1 MLNIEEFAREGILFD
16 GRYKLLRALNTEG
29 GTADVW
35 LAIDE
40 NTVDGSAPLDENCT
54 IDESV
59 SVEDSGI
66 LVALKIYRSKNALD
80 IEGEQRFRNEYK
92 IVFNCHHTN
101 LLQPINFSIF
111 NDTPYLVLPY
121 CKAGSSE
128 LLIGKELSE
137 NDIWKYILDVS
148 SGLAYLH
155 ACNPPIIH
163 QDIKPANIL
172 IDEYHNYAITDF
184 GISSKR
190 GNAGGYY
197 GDEENSGTLAY
208 MAPERFSENYTP
220 MPESDIWALG
230 ATLYEIITGNV
241 PYGENGG
248 ISQLDGNI
256 QVQSIGR
263 NVSSEIQRLILT
275 CLAKDPKERPSAS
288 QLRSIAEVR
297 KYVIDSKAKY
307 VKYIVILCVLS
318 IIGLLF
324 VVFGNSQKRSL
335 TAEEIYQEALC
346 CLNSNSVDTVEIGL
360 KRMDSLAYANYV
372 PALYELA
379 YTYGWYSDSISVQ
392 RKHKLGIAFYMDG
405 SDKYLPKSYEY
416 NNKATGLLSR
426 IIELN
431 DTAYPA
437 INANA
442 MYRLA
447 CYYVNTDKVYNLN
460 YGRAKE
466 LLLQS
471 EYFAALVNDTILL
484 KRIRTAIKQLE
495 QINK

>member
-1 MLNIEEFAREGILFD
+1 MLNIEEFAKEGTLFD

-40 NTVDGSAPLDENCT
+40 NTVDGSVPSDEDSVV
-54 IDESV
+54 DESA

-66 LVALKIYRSKNALD
+66 VVAIKIYRCKNALD

-111 NDTPYLVLPY
+111 KETPYLVLPY

-128 LLIGKELSE
+128 LLIGKDLSE

-163 QDIKPANIL
+163 QDIKPANVL
-172 IDEYHNYAITDF
+172 MDEYHNYAITDF

-190 GNAGGYY
+190 GNVGGYY

-208 MAPERFSENYTP
+208 MAPERFTENYIP

-248 ISQLDGNI
+248 ESQLDDSVQMSPIGKNI
-256 QVQSIGR
+256 
-263 NVSSEIQRLILT
+263 SSEIQRIISM
-275 CLAKDPKERPSAS
+275 CLAKDPKERPTAA
-288 QLRSIAEVR
+288 QLAGIAEAR
-297 KYVIDSKAKY
+297 KYAINSKGKYLKY
-307 VKYIVILCVLS
+307 VAAACILS
-318 IIGLLF
+318 IVGLLF
-324 VVFGNSQKRSL
+324 AILGKSEKATV
-335 TAEEIYQEALC
+335 TADEVYREALAC
-346 CLNSNSVDTVEIGL
+346 MNSSSLDTVQAGL

-379 YTYGWYSDSISVQ
+379 YTYGWYSDSVSVQ
-392 RKHKLGIAFYMDG
+392 RKRKLGIAFYMDG

-431 DTAYPA
+431 DTTYPE

-447 CYYVNTDKVYNLN
+447 CYYVNTDKVYNPN

-471 EYFAALVNDTILL
+471 EYFAVLVNDTMLL
-484 KRIRTAIKQLE
+484 RRIRTAIKQLE
-495 QINK
+495 QTNK

>member
-1 MLNIEEFAREGILFD
+1 MLNIEEFAREGTLFD
-16 GRYKLLRALNTEG
+16 GRYKLLRALNTDG

-35 LAIDE
+35 LAIDM
-40 NTVDGSAPLDENCT
+40 NT
-54 IDESV
+54 IDNPDLLDNHVVGENV
-59 SVEDSGI
+59 AEGGSG
-66 LVALKIYRSKNALD
+66 LMVAIKIYRPKNALD
-80 IEGEQRFRNEYK
+80 IEGEQRFREEYK
-92 IVFNCHHTN
+92 IVHNCRHTN
-101 LLQPINFSIF
+101 LLQPTNFSIF
-111 NDTPYLVLPY
+111 NGTPYLELPY
-121 CKAGSSE
+121 CQKGSSE
-128 LLIGKELSE
+128 LLIGKELSD

-155 ACNPPIIH
+155 ACNPPIVH
-163 QDIKPANIL
+163 QDIKPANVL
-172 IDEYHNYAITDF
+172 IDENQNYAITDF

-190 GNAGGYY
+190 GNFNEYY

-208 MAPERFSENYTP
+208 MAPERFSEGYIP

-230 ATLYEIITGNV
+230 ATLYEILTGNV

-248 ISQLDGNI
+248 ESQSDDSIVAQPIGEKISSDI
-256 QVQSIGR
+256 K
-263 NVSSEIQRLILT
+263 RLVFA
-275 CLAKDPKERPSAS
+275 CLAKKPADRPTAE
-288 QLRSIAEVR
+288 QLTKIAEAH
-297 KYVIDSKAKY
+297 KYPIDSKGKY
-307 VKYIVILCVLS
+307 FKSIACVCILGM
-318 IIGLLF
+318 IGLLWGI
-324 VVFGNSQKRSL
+324 FGKSEKKAVASD
-335 TAEEIYQEALC
+335 EIYWEALS
-346 CLNSNSVDTVEIGL
+346 CLNSSSLDTVQIGL

-379 YTYGWYSDSISVQ
+379 YTYGWYSDSISIQ
-392 RKHKLGIAFYMDG
+392 RKRKLGITFYMDG
-405 SDKYLPKSYEY
+405 NDKYLPKSYEY

-431 DTAYPA
+431 DTAYPG

-447 CYYVNTDKVYNLN
+447 CYYVNTDKVYNPN

-471 EYFAALVNDTILL
+471 EYFAVIVNDTILL

>member
-1 MLNIEEFAREGILFD
+1 MLNIEELAKEETLFD
-16 GRYKLLRALNTEG
+16 GRYKLLRALNTDG

-35 LAIDE
+35 LAIDV
-40 NTVDGSAPLDENCT
+40 NT
-54 IDESV
+54 IDNSDLLDNNRILSESA
-59 SVEDSGI
+59 SEASSG
-66 LVALKIYRSKNALD
+66 LMVAIKIYRPKNALD
-80 IEGEQRFRNEYK
+80 IEGEQRFREEYK
-92 IVFNCHHTN
+92 IVHNCRHTN
-101 LLQPINFSIF
+101 LLQPTNFSIF
-111 NDTPYLVLPY
+111 NGIPYLELPY
-121 CKAGSSE
+121 CQNGSSE

-163 QDIKPANIL
+163 QDIKPANVL
-172 IDEYHNYAITDF
+172 IDENQNYAITDF

-190 GNAGGYY
+190 GNSNEYY

-208 MAPERFSENYTP
+208 MAPERFLEGYTP

-241 PYGENGG
+241 PYGEKGG
-248 ISQLDGNI
+248 ESQLEDSI
-256 QVQSIGR
+256 QVQPISKNIH
-263 NVSSEIQRLILT
+263 SEIQRIIFS
-275 CLAKDPKERPSAS
+275 CLAKEPKDRPTAA
-288 QLRSIAEVR
+288 QLTKMAELR
-297 KYVIDSKAKY
+297 KYAITAKGKY
-307 VKYIVILCVLS
+307 VRYVVGLCILS
-318 IIGLLF
+318 IVGLLF
-324 VVFGNSQKRSL
+324 VLFGKSEKVSI
-335 TAEEIYQEALC
+335 TADEIYQEALS
-346 CLNSNSVDTVEIGL
+346 CLNSSSLDSVQIGL

-379 YTYGWYSDSISVQ
+379 YTYGWYSDSISIQ
-392 RKHKLGIAFYMDG
+392 RKRKLGIAFYMDG
-405 SDKYLPKSYEY
+405 NDKFLPKSYEY
-416 NNKATGLLSR
+416 NNKATGLFSR

-431 DTAYPA
+431 DTTYPK

-447 CYYVNTDKVYNLN
+447 CYYVNTDKVYNPS

-471 EYFAALVNDTILL
+471 EYFAVLVNDTILL
-484 KRIRTAIKQLE
+484 RRIRTAIKQLE